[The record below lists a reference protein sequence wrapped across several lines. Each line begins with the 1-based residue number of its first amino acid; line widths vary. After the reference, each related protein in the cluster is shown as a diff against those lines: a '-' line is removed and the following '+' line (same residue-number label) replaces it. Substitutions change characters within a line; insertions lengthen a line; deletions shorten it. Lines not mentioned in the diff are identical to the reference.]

1 MGPSGAGKSTLVNVL
16 SGRLTPSAGVLKVN
30 GLLQPITPFRNVIG
44 FVPQDD
50 VMLRM
55 LTVEEVVQH
64 SADTR
69 LPADWSSARRSAL
82 VDEVIDVLGL
92 KRVRKSIIG
101 GLDGSGAR
109 RGISGGERKVH
120 PVNLLSRRI
129 IHHVTH
135 TAARS
140 ASISPWNWCQ
150 TRRSSSSTSPRLVS
164 MRPAL
169 RRSCSTSPR
178 SLA

>member
-30 GLLQPITPFRNVIG
+30 GLQQPITPFRKVIG

-55 LTVEEVVQH
+55 LTVEEVIQH

-69 LPADWSSARRSAL
+69 LPADWSAARRSAL

-92 KRVRKSIIG
+92 QRVRKSIIG

-109 RGISGGERKVH
+109 RGISGGERKV
-120 PVNLLSRRI
+120 PPFRDRLFIARL
-129 IHHVTH
+129 TLP
-135 TAARS
+135 RS
-140 ASISPWNWCQ
+140 ASTSPWSWYQ
-150 TRRSSSSTSPRLVS
+150 TRRLSSSTSPRPAWT
-164 MRPAL
+164 RPAP
-169 RRSCSTSPR
+169 RRSCSTSLR
-178 SLA
+178 SLASRG